1 MQLLP
6 MASRTLP
13 AKRIEANASETNALE
28 TNAMTHP
35 ETLPAILLA
44 AGASTRLGQPKQLL
58 CVRSSFENKT
68 DTEESEALL
77 DRTLRVTLAAHYD
90 PVFVVL
96 GAHAEK
102 IQRTAQLVC
111 GTILHNSDWQEGM
124 ASSIRCGMEA
134 VARQAPETSGL
145 LLLVCDQPALTSEH
159 LQALLA
165 AHRAAPEKIIAS
177 RYAERPEIPITGVP
191 ILAPRSIF
199 PELAALAG
207 DRGAKEI
214 LRSGKYGIVEIPF
227 PLGAW
232 DIDSP
237 EDIAAP

>member
-1 MQLLP
+1 MQPLP

-13 AKRIEANASETNALE
+13 VKRIEADATEA
-28 TNAMTHP
+28 NAMTHP

-58 CVRSSFENKT
+58 RVRSPFENET
-68 DTEESEALL
+68 DAAEWDTLL
-77 DRTLRVTLAAHYD
+77 DRSLRVTLAAHCN

-96 GAHAEK
+96 GAHAET
-102 IQRTAQLVC
+102 IQNTAQLVG
-111 GTILHNSDWQEGM
+111 GTILHNPNWQEGM
-124 ASSIRCGMEA
+124 ASSIRCGMQAMHKQTPEA
-134 VARQAPETSGL
+134 SGL
-145 LLLVCDQPALTSEH
+145 LLLVCDQPALTHKH

-165 AHRAAPEKIIAS
+165 AHRAAPEKIIAT
-177 RYAERPEIPITGVP
+177 RYAEQPGDKIFGVP

-199 PELAALAG
+199 PELAALTG
-207 DRGAKEI
+207 DHGAREI
-214 LRSGKYGIVEIPF
+214 LRSGKYGIVEIQF

>member
-1 MQLLP
+1 M
-6 MASRTLP
+6 
-13 AKRIEANASETNALE
+13 EAD
-28 TNAMTHP
+28 AMTHP
-35 ETLPAILLA
+35 DMLPAILLA

-58 CVRSSFENKT
+58 RVHSSFENET
-68 DTEESEALL
+68 DTTEKETLL

-90 PVFVVL
+90 PVFIVL
-96 GAHAEK
+96 GAHAEM
-102 IQRTAQLVC
+102 IQNTAQLVG
-111 GTILHNSDWQEGM
+111 GTILHNPNWQEGM
-124 ASSIRCGMEA
+124 ASSIRCGMVA
-134 VARQAPETSGL
+134 VAQHAPDATGL
-145 LLLVCDQPALTSEH
+145 LLLVCDQPALTREH
-159 LQALLA
+159 LQALLT
-165 AHRAAPEKIIAS
+165 AHRTAPEKIIVS
-177 RYAERPEIPITGVP
+177 RYAEQPGSKILGVP

-207 DRGAKEI
+207 DRGAREI